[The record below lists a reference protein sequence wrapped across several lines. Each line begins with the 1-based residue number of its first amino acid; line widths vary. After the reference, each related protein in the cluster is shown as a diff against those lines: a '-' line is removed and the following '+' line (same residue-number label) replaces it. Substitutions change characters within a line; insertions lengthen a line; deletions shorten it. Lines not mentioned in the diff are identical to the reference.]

1 MPEEESRVASRELI
15 RWLVLL
21 SVVVASLGAYF
32 WLAPRSR
39 PIVHSTVLE
48 RTK

>member
-1 MPEEESRVASRELI
+1 MTEEESRVGPRGLA

-21 SVVVASLGAYF
+21 AVIVASVGAYF
-32 WLAPRSR
+32 WLAPRTR